1 MTPPDRSAASP
12 AVPALGGHPG
22 SVLVI
27 ADNAAVARRAVAWAN
42 AFTALGRL
50 HRVRLISRAAGDVDG
65 LVAEAVDVNAT
76 AILAA
81 GGEAARQA
89 AQAVAA
95 RLGLPLA
102 IDGAAD
108 SAFPDK

>member
-1 MTPPDRSAASP
+1 VTPPDRSAASP

-42 AFTALGRL
+42 VFTALGRL

-102 IDGAAD
+102 IDGD
-108 SAFPDK
+108 PAFPDN

>member
-1 MTPPDRSAASP
+1 
-12 AVPALGGHPG
+12 
-22 SVLVI
+22 VLVI